1 MKRKNKITVL
11 IMLLV
16 AASMLVQSCGK
27 DNMEYPSSTLS
38 GRFTYQGQPVKL
50 LFTNPDLFVANNN
63 TVGHLRFQQLEGDQP
78 KYGVGPIDVYARHD
92 GSFTA
97 KFFDGV
103 YNMTSGGTLKNPF
116 EDITTP
122 KPVTV
127 NGNTDLGNI
136 EVVPYWWTSNLQTT
150 YTGGVFTATF
160 NVAKVSASAART
172 LQYVAIYLSPTN
184 LPDIVSATQG
194 AVRTFNAGTNSNGN
208 VVPAAASTGGVVT
221 VKIDLN
227 TLTAGEKQFLR
238 AFGGSGTIYASIG
251 VKTTAVNDQLYSDA
265 IQLQLP

>member
-11 IMLLV
+11 IMLLA

-50 LFTNPDLFVANNN
+50 LFTSPDLFATNPLG
-63 TVGHLRFQQLEGDQP
+63 TLQLQQVTGDQP
-78 KYGVGPIDVYARHD
+78 AYGVGLIDVYAKHD
-92 GSFTA
+92 GSFSS
-97 KFFDGV
+97 KFFNGDYKV
-103 YNMTSGGTLKNPF
+103 STGGTNKNPF
-116 EDITTP
+116 EDFTTP
-122 KPVTV
+122 KLITV

-136 EVVPYWWTSNLQTT
+136 EVVPYWWMSNLQTT

-160 NVAKVSASAART
+160 NVAKVSTNTART

-184 LPDIVSATQG
+184 LPDIQSATQG

-208 VVPAAASTGGVVT
+208 VVPAAASAGGAVT
-221 VKIDLN
+221 IKIDLN
-227 TLTAGEKQFLR
+227 TLTAGEKQFLKVM
-238 AFGGSGTIYASIG
+238 GNTIYASIG
-251 VKTTAVNDQLYSDA
+251 VKTTQVNDQLYSDA
-265 IQLQLP
+265 IQLQVPF